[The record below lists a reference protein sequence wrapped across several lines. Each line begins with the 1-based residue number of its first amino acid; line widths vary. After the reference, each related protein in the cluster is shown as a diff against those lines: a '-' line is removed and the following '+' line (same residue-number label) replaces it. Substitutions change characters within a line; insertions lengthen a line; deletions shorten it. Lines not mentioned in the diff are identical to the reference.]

1 MKKITIGI
9 TGATGSLGKAIIK
22 NNKKII
28 FNRFNGDIRNRKA
41 VFDWINRSNVKIV
54 FHLAAIVPI
63 IQVNSNTTKA
73 RQVNYDGTKNIVDAC
88 FKKEI
93 KWFFFSS
100 TSHVYKSSRKK
111 ISERFEKKPL
121 SYYGQTKLWAENYI
135 IKKFKSSNTKFFIG
149 RIFSTTNK
157 SQKKNYLVPDL
168 KYKIRKTKKKL
179 TLKNL
184 NHYRDFISM
193 EDISK
198 IILILMRKKFSGIL
212 NLGSGKGILLKDIA
226 KIIAK
231 KYDKKVVFLD
241 NKKPT
246 YLVANITKLLRIYK
260 FKKSNKIE
268 KIIF

>member
-1 MKKITIGI
+1 M
-9 TGATGSLGKAIIK
+9 
-22 NNKKII
+22 
-28 FNRFNGDIRNRKA
+28 
-41 VFDWINRSNVKIV
+41 V
-54 FHLAAIVPI
+54 
-63 IQVNSNTTKA
+63 
-73 RQVNYDGTKNIVDAC
+73 
-88 FKKEI
+88 
-93 KWFFFSS
+93 FFSS

-111 ISERFEKKPL
+111 ISESFEKKPI

-135 IKKFKSSNTKFFIG
+135 IKKFKSANIKYSIG

-198 IILILMRKKFSGIL
+198 IIFFLMKKKFSGVL
-212 NLGSGKGILLKDIA
+212 NLGTGKGIFLKDIA

-231 KYDKKVVFLD
+231 KYNKELIFFD
-241 NKKPT
+241 NKKIT
-246 YLVANITKLLRIYK
+246 YLVANISKLLKFISLKNQTKL
-260 FKKSNKIE
+260 KK
-268 KIIF
+268 

>member
-1 MKKITIGI
+1 MKKICIGI
-9 TGATGSLGKAIIK
+9 TGATGSLGKVIIK
-22 NNKKII
+22 NNKSII
-28 FNRFNGDIRNRKA
+28 FNRFDGDIRNRKA
-41 VFDWINRSNVKIV
+41 VFDWIKKSNINTV

-63 IQVNSNTTKA
+63 KEVNRNINKA

-88 FKKEI
+88 IKKKI

-111 ISERFEKKPL
+111 ISEGFEKKPV

-135 IKKFKSSNTKFFIG
+135 VKKFKSTNTKYCIG

-168 KYKIRKTKKKL
+168 KYKIRKTRKKL

-198 IILILMRKKFSGIL
+198 IIFILMKKKFSGVL
-212 NLGSGKGILLKDIA
+212 NLGTGKGIFLKDIA

-231 KYDKKVVFLD
+231 KYNKKLIFFD
-241 NKKPT
+241 NKKTT
-246 YLVANITKLLRIYK
+246 YLVANITKLLKIYK
-260 FKKSNKIE
+260 FKKSKRIE